1 MLPDPLD
8 LNYKTTS
15 YNSIEDALLASG
27 KITQQ
32 QYDAIRIESV
42 NSGISTKDVI
52 RDGNYVTPENYALA
66 YSTVYRVEYI
76 VLKGKK
82 IDPTLFDLLSLDY
95 IRKYEAVPFNRTT
108 DVLQVAM
115 VDPLNLEVIEFIER
129 KCGLKVIAYV
139 TTKQDIAQVLEE
151 AKSKTLTEDVSKAL
165 QEISTTTQALKI
177 DGSGTLTKD
186 DAVLKDA
193 PVARIVGM
201 IVETAV
207 KLGAS
212 DIHLEPSEDLVRL
225 RYRIDGVLEER
236 RTFPKEVSETIS
248 ARIKILSGLKIDEKR
263 IPQDGRFKVQ
273 VGNSFTDLRVS
284 TLPTVYGEK
293 IVIRLLK
300 EESTIF
306 TFQELGMSGLT
317 LLRFEEMLQ
326 RPTGILLVTGPT
338 GSGKTVT
345 LASAL
350 QKLNTT
356 RVNIVTI
363 EDPVEIRVKGVN
375 QVQVNIKAGLTFA
388 SALRSFLRQDPN
400 IIMVGEIRDEETAS
414 LAIQAALTGHMVLST
429 LHTNSSAGAI
439 PRLLDMKVENYLLS
453 STCNGILAQ
462 RLIRKLCP
470 NCREQYEAPED
481 IKTMI
486 KKTLADIQ
494 TSAVIQ
500 SKDKSVFDAVTQA
513 EAGAIKLYRPVG
525 CEQCNNI
532 GYKGRVGI
540 FEFLQMSPDISKA
553 TLNKASAQEIEN
565 IAKTE
570 GMLTLIQDGFLK
582 CMTGTTTVAEVLR
595 VAYD

>member
-1 MLPDPLD
+1 MQDPLD
-8 LNYKTTS
+8 LNYKTNNFNT
-15 YNSIEDALLASG
+15 IEDALLASN
-27 KITQQ
+27 KINQQ

-42 NSGISTKDVI
+42 NSGLSTKDVI
-52 RDGNYVTPENYALA
+52 RDGNYVTAEDYALA

-82 IDPTLFDLLSLDY
+82 IDPSLFDLLSLEY

-139 TTKQDIAQVLEE
+139 TTRSDIAQALEE
-151 AKSKTLTEDVSKAL
+151 AKTKTLSEDVTKAL
-165 QEISTTTQALKI
+165 QEISSTTQALRI

-212 DIHLEPSEDLVRL
+212 DIHLEPSEDVVRL

-236 RTFPKEVSETIS
+236 RTFPKEMSDTIS

-273 VGNSFTDLRVS
+273 VGTTFTDLRVS

-300 EESTIF
+300 EESTIY
-306 TFQELGMSGLT
+306 TFQELGMNGLT
-317 LLRFEEMLQ
+317 LRRFEEMLQ

-375 QVQVNIKAGLTFA
+375 QVQVNVKAGLTFA

-462 RLIRKLCP
+462 RLIRKLCT

-486 KKTLADIQ
+486 KKTLQDIQ
-494 TSAVIQ
+494 TSTVIQ
-500 SKDKSVFDAVTQA
+500 SKDKGVFDSVTAA
-513 EAGAIKLYRPVG
+513 EAGNIKLYRPVG
-525 CEQCNNI
+525 CDQCNNI

-540 FEFLQMSPDISKA
+540 FEFLQVSPEISKA
-553 TLNKASAQEIEN
+553 TLNKMSAQDIEN
-565 IAKTE
+565 IAKSE

-582 CMTGTTTVAEVLR
+582 CIDGTTTVAEVLR
-595 VAYD
+595 VAFD